1 MQRLSREMQLWLSL
15 KSLQY
20 KACNSEQRNDNLQ
33 SNPATLAMATNTQW
47 EQNPALFPPL
57 WPCQASCPP
66 MVFPSSSYQS
76 FLPKMSPNPPEPVS
90 RYEQRNEPTICLS
103 MDFCTSGALQQWRCV
118 KERIFLL
125 LHFLGKK
132 QSYAGE
138 TILAL
143 GFYEE
148 IQLQKV
154 LLLTLSWS
162 LVFLK
167 Y

>member
-1 MQRLSREMQLWLSL
+1 MYATPFQGDAVVTFIEKPAIQS
-15 KSLQY
+15 KH
-20 KACNSEQRNDNLQ
+20 CNSERRNDNLQ

-90 RYEQRNEPTICLS
+90 RYEQRNEPTICLW

-132 QSYAGE
+132 QSYAGGE

-143 GFYEE
+143 VLYEE
-148 IQLQKV
+148 IQLQNFW
-154 LLLTLSWS
+154 L
-162 LVFLK
+162 
-167 Y
+167 